1 MSKLVEIIDKYKAEA
16 KKLNIP
22 NLDEALLERVTRKI
36 GPSIY
41 KKDAASV
48 SCGDPAELGRVKKNL
63 LMKKFGLADGP
74 ELDAPIQEA
83 CEMMGKSNRNKY
95 RAIFYYI
102 LAKKFGKESLY
113 S

>member
-22 NLDEALLERVTRKI
+22 DLDEAFLERVPRKI

-41 KKDAASV
+41 KKDAAAV
-48 SCGDPAELGRVKKNL
+48 SCGDKEELDRVKKNL
-63 LMKKFGLADGP
+63 LIKKFGLADGP
-74 ELDAPIQEA
+74 ELDAAIQET

-102 LAKKFGKESLY
+102 LPKKFCKERLY